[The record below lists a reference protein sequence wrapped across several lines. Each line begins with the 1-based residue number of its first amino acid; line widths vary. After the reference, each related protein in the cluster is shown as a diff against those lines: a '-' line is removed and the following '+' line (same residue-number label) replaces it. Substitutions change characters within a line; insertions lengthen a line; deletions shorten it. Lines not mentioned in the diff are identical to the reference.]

1 MTCRSKLNRVI
12 PVAEMNSIE
21 SLREQWRGNRRAR
34 TGSKLL
40 LVFGAGIVGLVLFLL
55 TQTTLPF
62 YDLF

>member
-1 MTCRSKLNRVI
+1 
-12 PVAEMNSIE
+12 MNSIE

-34 TGSKLL
+34 TRSKMLFI
-40 LVFGAGIVGLVLFLL
+40 FGAGIVGLVLFLL

>member
-1 MTCRSKLNRVI
+1 MTGRSKLNRVI

-21 SLREQWRGNRRAR
+21 SLRDQWRGNRRAR
-34 TGSKLL
+34 TRSKLL

-55 TQTTLPF
+55 TQTTVPF